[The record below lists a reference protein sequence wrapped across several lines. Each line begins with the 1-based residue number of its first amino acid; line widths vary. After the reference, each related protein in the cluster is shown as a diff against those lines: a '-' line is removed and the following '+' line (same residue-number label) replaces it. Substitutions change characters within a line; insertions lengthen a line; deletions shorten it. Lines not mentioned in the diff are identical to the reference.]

1 MHSRKVFGKAE
12 ILTGHDSLFQPTPPQ
27 RAYRNLHILL
37 MMFKKLFTHNDKKST
52 VDYEN

>member
-12 ILTGHDSLFQPTPPQ
+12 ILTGHDSLFQPTP
-27 RAYRNLHILL
+27 RNV
-37 MMFKKLFTHNDKKST
+37 FKKLFTHNDKKST